1 MKDWIV
7 FRTKEGKEL
16 AAYTVNGTFVG
27 EAKDTIDLLAR
38 EHDIPAED
46 ISIILERRR

>member
-16 AAYTVNGTFVG
+16 AAYTVNGTYVG
-27 EAKDTIDLLAR
+27 EEKDTIDLLAS
-38 EHDIPAED
+38 EHGIPADD
-46 ISIILERRR
+46 ISISLEMR

>member
-27 EAKDTIDLLAR
+27 EEKDTIDLLAS
-38 EHDIPAED
+38 EHGIPAEE
-46 ISIILERRR
+46 ISINIERRR